1 MSPWEMDLKIWMMP
15 LIASGNKVM
24 RCGCHSERKQSTE
37 KWGSS
42 HGPYGLLQ
50 PTAGKAKIQL
60 SCDQAL
66 PEQGLSLCTFQLFT
80 WKCSKQTIV
89 KQLCEKGADAVCQP
103 CAGISSGRVNGR
115 ATESGVLISSINV
128 TWELV
133 RRQTLSPT
141 ESEHSRVK
149 HQNLSLSKFPKLPFM
164 KPFSQTH

>member
-1 MSPWEMDLKIWMMP
+1 MDLKIWMMP

-24 RCGCHSERKQSTE
+24 RRGYHSERKQSAE

-60 SCDQAL
+60 SCDQGL

-89 KQLCEKGADAVCQP
+89 KQLYEKGAMLFA
-103 CAGISSGRVNGR
+103 
-115 ATESGVLISSINV
+115 
-128 TWELV
+128 
-133 RRQTLSPT
+133 
-141 ESEHSRVK
+141 SRVLGSALAGSTAGLLK
-149 HQNLSLSKFPKLPFM
+149 VAS
-164 KPFSQTH
+164 

>member
-1 MSPWEMDLKIWMMP
+1 MDLKIWMMP

-24 RCGCHSERKQSTE
+24 RRGYHSERKQSAE
-37 KWGSS
+37 KRGSS

-60 SCDQAL
+60 SCDQGL

-89 KQLCEKGADAVCQP
+89 KQLYEKGADAVCQP

-115 ATESGVLISSINV
+115 ATESGILISSINI
-128 TWELV
+128 TWELI
-133 RRQTLSPT
+133 RAQTLSPP
-141 ESEHSRVK
+141 ESEHWRVK
-149 HQNLSLSKFPKLPFM
+149 RQNLSLSKFPKLSSV
-164 KPFSQTH
+164 KPWSQTH

>member
-1 MSPWEMDLKIWMMP
+1 MDLKIWMMP

-24 RCGCHSERKQSTE
+24 RRGCHSERKQSVE

-60 SCDQAL
+60 SCDRAL
-66 PEQGLSLCTFQLFT
+66 PEEGLSLCTFQLFT

-103 CAGISSGRVNGR
+103 CAGISSGLVNGR
-115 ATESGVLISSINV
+115 ATESGILISSINV
-128 TWELV
+128 TWELI
-133 RRQTLSPT
+133 RTQTFSPA
-141 ESEHSRVK
+141 ESEHLRVK
-149 HQNLSLSKFPKLPFM
+149 HWNLSLSSFPKLPFL
-164 KPFSQTH
+164 KPWSQTH

>member
-24 RCGCHSERKQSTE
+24 RRGYHSERKQSAE

-60 SCDQAL
+60 SCDQGL

-89 KQLCEKGADAVCQP
+89 KQLYEKGADAVCQP

-115 ATESGVLISSINV
+115 ATESGILISSINI
-128 TWELV
+128 TWELI
-133 RRQTLSPT
+133 RKQTLSPP
-141 ESEHSRVK
+141 ESEHWRVK
-149 HQNLSLSKFPKLPFM
+149 RQNLSLSKFPKLPSV
-164 KPFSQTH
+164 KPWSQTH